1 MSERLLEAFREE
13 AEVVT
18 RVPDFDLIQ
27 ARGRTRRR
35 RRYAV
40 TGAVLACVLTVG
52 GLVVRPAADPSTPR
66 PAEDPDRSSS
76 ATPWPGPVMTT
87 LPHGTYEVPFS
98 VASGSPRARLTLPP
112 GWNAWLG
119 PNRFEGMTT
128 RVTDTSTVNE
138 RLLSQDPR
146 WYVGLLLI
154 QARWVAQPGCTSADV
169 TDKDTADIAKALT
182 RAPGMQVVDGPD
194 TTVRSGHPAV
204 HIRMRQRADAPEC
217 SRDVLFQAPPGTIGF
232 MGKGSRYDAW
242 LIDVDGGPL
251 LVWATWTRGA
261 PTAEVEA
268 LLRIADSVEVR

>member
-18 RVPDFDLIQ
+18 PVPPFDLIE
-27 ARGRTRRR
+27 AAGRRR
-35 RRYAV
+35 RRRRHAV
-40 TGAVLACVLTVG
+40 VAAVAAVVVG
-52 GLVVRPAADPSTPR
+52 VVGVVARPDPGSSDPR
-66 PAEDPDRSSS
+66 PAGNTSSDV
-76 ATPWPGPVMTT
+76 TPWPGPVMTT
-87 LPHGTYEVPFS
+87 LPHGTYEVPFA

-128 RVTDTSTVNE
+128 RVTRTATVNE
-138 RLLSQDPR
+138 RILSQDPR

-154 QARWVAQPGCTSADV
+154 RAQWVAQPGCTSADV
-169 TDKDTADIAKALT
+169 SDKDIGDLAQALT
-182 RAPGMQVVDGPD
+182 RAPGMQVVAGPD
-194 TTVRSGHPAV
+194 TTVRAGHPAV
-204 HIRMRQRADAPEC
+204 HIRMRQRTAAPEC

-232 MGKGSRYDAW
+232 MDEGDRYDAW

-261 PTAEVEA
+261 PTAEVAA